1 MKTTKLPKKVYR
13 NEIAEEIFEND
24 DTGYETAKYINSYVY
39 KIINP
44 VSYLM
49 WDPSLDEFTH
59 YNYTNLFGSNGVI
72 KNFNK
77 TLIRKNKVKSKDG
90 KNKTEDVKIEIN
102 VKNILKNEYMKD
114 YTQFLDMQKPLTWVD
129 EETERRY
136 INLYPGPPYD
146 LSESYKNMPQNVID
160 TMMLIWKHFK
170 IVWCNNN
177 EDQYNFLHKW
187 MCWTVAGIKTGIAVI
202 GRSDEGM
209 GKSVITDFLL
219 EYVLT
224 QRLAYKDER
233 SSITDR
239 FNKMME
245 GKCLMINE
253 EFHMNTKGEFL
264 KAINIIKDLI
274 TGSTMTIE
282 TKGIDKY
289 TVKNNLNFLFISN
302 YDSIRP
308 TNDSKRRWFTL
319 DFLRNTEKPDRE
331 YYSKLYKI
339 EKNKEVAKC
348 FYRYCVENVDPTFKP
363 YDEVNKIM
371 TESKH
376 MSIVDNLEDCRKLMK
391 SKYIKEKIDL
401 YNKPFKAFW
410 DIYMKKYKID
420 EKYETQHKRDVM
432 NILRRDGIVIKK
444 YGEKHNMTI
453 FTHTNEIYETYNKN
467 GWIID
472 DDEINYDTDEIDTK
486 EVKSD
491 TNTTCGFVDEYE
503 VEDEHMEIALN
514 SRDKE
519 IADLKKQL
527 EDFKKQNI
535 DKDLIIEQLQKQ
547 NIDKDSIIEGLKKQI
562 DEVKA
567 NKQEVKANEIEDDG
581 YTIIKELKKQLA
593 QKDNKINEYEEYC
606 DEVADYDE
614 LVEKVD
620 KLEKDKE
627 QLVEDYNE
635 LVDKYNNL
643 DEKVDKNNEELIK
656 KNYELRVVQLTTDE
670 VMRDARYR
678 GNLIKN

>member
-1 MKTTKLPKKVYR
+1 METMKLPKKVYS
-13 NEIAEEIFEND
+13 NEKAEEIFEND
-24 DTGYETAKYINSYVY
+24 DSGHKTAEYINSYVF

-49 WDPSLDEFTH
+49 WDPSSSSDGFIH
-59 YNYTNLFGSNGVI
+59 YNYSNLFGPNGVI
-72 KNFNK
+72 NNFNK

-102 VKNILKNEYMKD
+102 VKKILKNEFMKD
-114 YTQFLDMQKPLTWVD
+114 YTQILDMQKPLTWID
-129 EETERRY
+129 EETDRRY
-136 INLYPGPPYD
+136 INLYPGPPHD

-170 IVWCNNN
+170 TVWCNNN

-187 MCWTVAGIKTGIAVI
+187 MCWTVAGIKTGIAII

-253 EFHMNTKGEFL
+253 EFHMNTKDEFI

-282 TKGIDKY
+282 TKGVDKY
-289 TVKNNLNFLFISN
+289 SVKNNLNFLFISN
-302 YDSIRP
+302 YESIKP

-319 DFLRNTEKPDRE
+319 DFLRNTDKPDRE
-331 YYSKLYKI
+331 YYSELYKI

-348 FYRYCVENVDPTFKP
+348 FYRYCIENVDTTFKP

-376 MSIVDNLEDCRKLMK
+376 ESIVDNLENCRKLL
-391 SKYIKEKIDL
+391 KYKYMKEKIDL
-401 YNKPFKAFW
+401 YGKQFKIYW
-410 DIYMKKYKID
+410 DVYVKKYKID
-420 EKYETQHKRDVM
+420 EKYETPHKREVM
-432 NILRRDGIVIKK
+432 NILRRDGIVIKD
-444 YGEKHNMTI
+444 YGHAHTKTI
-453 FTHTNEIYETYNKN
+453 FTHTQEIYETYMKN
-467 GWIID
+467 GWILK
-472 DDEINYDTDEIDTK
+472 DDEIHCETDEAK
-486 EVKSD
+486 
-491 TNTTCGFVDEYE
+491 NDEAKNDE
-503 VEDEHMEIALN
+503 VEGPEVDKQTNPSDDECEGEMDEHTEIIIK

-519 IADLKKQL
+519 INDLKKQL
-527 EDFKKQNI
+527 EEFK
-535 DKDLIIEQLQKQ
+535 E
-547 NIDKDSIIEGLKKQI
+547 QI
-562 DEVKA
+562 D
-567 NKQEVKANEIEDDG
+567 
-581 YTIIKELKKQLA
+581 
-593 QKDNKINEYEEYC
+593 
-606 DEVADYDE
+606 
-614 LVEKVD
+614 
-620 KLEKDKE
+620 
-627 QLVEDYNE
+627 
-635 LVDKYNNL
+635 
-643 DEKVDKNNEELIK
+643 DKNSKLMIK
-656 KNYELRVVQLTTDE
+656 TR
-670 VMRDARYR
+670 
-678 GNLIKN
+678 